1 MAKPLNDNLK
11 SVRVETDDG
20 DLVPIMDVAGL
31 KFSELIQA
39 VATHNKAGKLTL
51 KIDIKPSTAG
61 TLAVRADVSI
71 TKPKGMSAESLLW
84 PTPEGNLLAEDPR
97 QTKLDLKTVTAD
109 PARELKTING

>member
-11 SVRVETDDG
+11 AVRVETNDG
-20 DLVPIMDVAGL
+20 DLVPIMDVAGI
-31 KFSELIQA
+31 KFSELIQS
-39 VATHNKAGKLTL
+39 VAQHNKAGKLTL

-71 TKPKGMSAESLLW
+71 TKPKGMPAESLLW

-97 QTKLDLKTVTAD
+97 QTKLDLKTVAAE
-109 PARELKTING
+109 PSRELKTING

>member
-11 SVRVETDDG
+11 AVHIETDDG
-20 DLVPIMDVAGL
+20 DLVPIMDIAGL

-71 TKPKGMSAESLLW
+71 TKPKGMPAESLLW

-97 QTKLDLKTVTAD
+97 QTKLNFKTVDAE